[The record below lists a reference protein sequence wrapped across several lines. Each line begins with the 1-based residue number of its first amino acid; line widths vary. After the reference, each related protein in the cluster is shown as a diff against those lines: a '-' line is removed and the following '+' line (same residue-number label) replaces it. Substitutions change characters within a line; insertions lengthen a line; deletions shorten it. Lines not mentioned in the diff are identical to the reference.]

1 MFLSPKATQT
11 GGYADCLQ
19 EQRNLATEKAKH
31 RRMLVRID
39 GISEVRVREALE
51 DLRFSRE
58 LETGGA
64 GLPRIKRNPFRERF
78 PEGVPLFFFL
88 YARWAGR

>member
-1 MFLSPKATQT
+1 MVRWGSDTVPPPEPFDPWESSSGLVFESEGHTD

-19 EQRNLATEKAKH
+19 EQRNLAAQKAKH

-58 LETGGA
+58 LETA
-64 GLPRIKRNPFRERF
+64 AL
-78 PEGVPLFFFL
+78 
-88 YARWAGR
+88 GRPA

>member
-1 MFLSPKATQT
+1 
-11 GGYADCLQ
+11 
-19 EQRNLATEKAKH
+19 
-31 RRMLVRID
+31 MLVRID

-78 PEGVPLFFFL
+78 PEGVPFFFFL
-88 YARWAGR
+88 YAR